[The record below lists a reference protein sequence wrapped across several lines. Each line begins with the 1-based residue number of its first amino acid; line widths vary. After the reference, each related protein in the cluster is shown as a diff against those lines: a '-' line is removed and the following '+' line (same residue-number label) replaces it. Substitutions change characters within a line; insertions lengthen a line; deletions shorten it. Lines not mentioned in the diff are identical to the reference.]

1 MFRRKQGARDW
12 DVGKRMSAGDGSAL
26 LRIRAFADT
35 PTSERSAAG
44 SRGTDSPDF
53 VVEAGFHHEDDDED
67 DDDDD
72 DWDVEAAAEGRVV
85 QVTFTVPKEKLRVV
99 NAGVGDQIDDDEEE
113 EEEEEGN
120 NMVDDQRQA
129 HATANG

>member
-12 DVGKRMSAGDGSAL
+12 DVGKRMSGDSSAL

-53 VVEAGFHHEDDDED
+53 VVEAGFHDGYDDVDN

-113 EEEEEGN
+113 GPN
-120 NMVDDQRQA
+120 NMSRDDQV